1 MKESGVEKAQTRA
14 YSALLVVSIVLA
26 LLAVVT
32 MLPNP
37 GASKPNVLGY
47 RSICTFAPTASALC
61 CLLAAIVCTVRNR
74 RFSKDAAAARYQ
86 PLFLP
91 AGVGLLLLVFALV
104 FGIRFGQAQSRFGS
118 VIAETKASLPVG
130 TLSSL
135 VDGTRRATATNGEV
149 AATVEV
155 TVSGGS
161 ITAAK
166 LVDGENVDQGLADTL
181 LARMREKGSLSVDA
195 VSGATASSDV
205 LLKAIGEAARAP

>member
-1 MKESGVEKAQTRA
+1 VEKAQTRA

-161 ITAAK
+161 ITAVK

>member
-1 MKESGVEKAQTRA
+1 MEKAQTRA

-161 ITAAK
+161 ITAVK

>member
-161 ITAAK
+161 ITAVK

>member
-1 MKESGVEKAQTRA
+1 MEKAQTRA